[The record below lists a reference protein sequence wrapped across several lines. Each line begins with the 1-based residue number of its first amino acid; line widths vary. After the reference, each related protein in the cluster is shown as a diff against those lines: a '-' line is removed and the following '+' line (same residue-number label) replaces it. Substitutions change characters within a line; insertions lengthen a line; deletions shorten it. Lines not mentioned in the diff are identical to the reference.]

1 MTFPV
6 DFLWEF
12 QCLQMQQLLYFR
24 AEKQRGPVSLVS
36 SPECR
41 LPRAGF
47 GLCWLLSVFPK
58 AFRMGAVLSRM

>member
-12 QCLQMQQLLYFR
+12 QCLQMQQLVYFR
-24 AEKQRGPVSLVS
+24 AEKQRGPVSLVC

-41 LPRAGF
+41 LAQAGF
-47 GLCWLLSVFPK
+47 VLCWLLLVFPN
-58 AFRMGAVLSRM
+58 AFGMGA